1 MGLLADDA
9 IRESRIATRKL
20 RGVGA
25 SPVAAN
31 ELALSRSRTGCA
43 CRAEINEGGSR
54 RSGCLGEVAAVT
66 W

>member
-31 ELALSRSRTGCA
+31 ELALSEVERA
-43 CRAEINEGGSR
+43 VPAAEINEGGSR

>member
-9 IRESRIATRKL
+9 IRESRIAPQQL
-20 RGVGA
+20 RCVGA
-25 SPVAAN
+25 SPVAGN
-31 ELALSRSRTGCA
+31 ELTLSEVERACA

-54 RSGCLGEVAAVT
+54 RSGSLGEVAAVT

>member
-1 MGLLADDA
+1 M
-9 IRESRIATRKL
+9 T

-31 ELALSRSRTGCA
+31 ELALLAGRGGSEVE
-43 CRAEINEGGSR
+43 RAVPTAPKSNEGGSR
-54 RSGCLGEVAAVT
+54 RYGCLGEVAAVT